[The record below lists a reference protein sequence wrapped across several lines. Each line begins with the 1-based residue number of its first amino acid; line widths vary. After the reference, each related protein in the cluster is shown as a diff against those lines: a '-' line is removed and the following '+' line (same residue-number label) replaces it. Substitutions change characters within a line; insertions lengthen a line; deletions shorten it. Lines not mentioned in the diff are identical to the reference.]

1 MPRIALLARL
11 ALLVGLARGYL
22 RPGPLR
28 SFEPVRWLT
37 DRAVDPALGPPLA
50 LGEDVALAP
59 SRGKGTGVFARRALG
74 AGEFVARYTG
84 IIRTEEDVR
93 FALREGLTS
102 GLYSFRLDCG
112 LFIDAEFPDR
122 SGWARYINH
131 SRGPKR
137 NCELLALEGV
147 KGGRGLLPPWFAGTI
162 YLRTFRPVAAGEEL
176 LYSYGRNYWD
186 AYGRK
191 NGWVLG
197 RADPRR
203 LVADNL

>member
-1 MPRIALLARL
+1 MRLPLLARL
-11 ALLVGLARGYL
+11 ASLVAEARGYL

-28 SFEPVRWLT
+28 SFEPIRWAT
-37 DRAVDPALGPPLA
+37 DRAVDSHLGPGLR

-102 GLYSFRLDCG
+102 GLYSFKLDCG
-112 LFIDAEFPDR
+112 LLIDAEFPDR